1 MIFIGQR
8 QSNYSREY
16 LSNFI
21 KGGRVDGFIFTSLFD
36 SEVLK
41 LIPKGMPV
49 ILIDPFS
56 WYANNN
62 LIVADSFHGATQAT
76 DELVKL
82 GHRKLLFLSSTYNG
96 RVSWSFRERF
106 MHFRETL
113 ENHRIKFDE
122 SMYYEMEIGR
132 SGISIENEVEN
143 NFLELLKDSFAYT
156 AVIAATD
163 RIAIGAMAAMK
174 KRGLNIPN
182 DISILDF
189 EGIEASAQTE
199 PPPTT
204 VKIDFRQMGALGVR
218 RILDVIKQK
227 EQRDRI
233 CIMSVP
239 AKLVIRNSIGPC
251 KKKG

>member
-1 MIFIGQR
+1 MATV
-8 QSNYSREY
+8 SR
-16 LSNFI
+16 
-21 KGGRVDGFIFTSLFD
+21 
-36 SEVLK
+36 VLNR
-41 LIPKGMPV
+41 PE
-49 ILIDPFS
+49 
-56 WYANNN
+56 
-62 LIVADSFHGATQAT
+62 IVSPDK
-76 DELVKL
+76 VKKV
-82 GHRKLLFLSSTYNG
+82 RKAMKLLDY
-96 RVSWSFRERF
+96 RP
-106 MHFRETL
+106 
-113 ENHRIKFDE
+113 
-122 SMYYEMEIGR
+122 
-132 SGISIENEVEN
+132 
-143 NFLELLKDSFAYT
+143 NFLELIKDSFAYT

-182 DISILDF
+182 DISILGF

-199 PPPTT
+199 PPLTT

-218 RILDVIKQK
+218 RILDIIKQK